1 MDAWYARAN
10 VRLLSP
16 EETHPYDPEDRAFW
30 NVNTPEDLAEAEG
43 MAKGTRA

>member
-1 MDAWYARAN
+1 

-43 MAKGTRA
+43 MAKGTSMPGLGGDAG